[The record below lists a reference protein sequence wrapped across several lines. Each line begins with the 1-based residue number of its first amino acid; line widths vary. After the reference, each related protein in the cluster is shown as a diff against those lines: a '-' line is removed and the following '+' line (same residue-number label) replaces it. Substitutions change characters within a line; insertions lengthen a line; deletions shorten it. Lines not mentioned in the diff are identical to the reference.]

1 MRKINNNGKKNS
13 GDKTNTRRNGLRTA
27 PYWSISEQLDD
38 IEVVDAF
45 GI

>member
-1 MRKINNNGKKNS
+1 VVVKTQHKKKWPEN
-13 GDKTNTRRNGLRTA
+13 A

-45 GI
+45 GY

>member
-1 MRKINNNGKKNS
+1 MEKKNS
-13 GDKTNTRRNGLRTA
+13 VVTKHNTRRNGLRTA

-38 IEVVDAF
+38 IEVVDAL